1 MQMEKMQK
9 LRNRR
14 ETWNSR
20 RIICFVVSCCDIC
33 VFCLC
38 MFCLGAPACQI
49 GGKALRGAR
58 RPGNACE
65 ERIGRAKEQIAVSF
79 FDVYALFLLF
89 CFSFEASDADFHACW
104 TTATMTTT
112 AFTVGSTGWIP
123 HGTLFRRILTA
134 FFLLINFLF
143 IIYCFFSCFYLLIA
157 YLFWFL
163 YSVRGSHGQN
173 SARNPVFLGFRQ
185 IFRGK
190 SPGPRAN
197 FEIFQNIKTTRSS
210 RAAKRFPRVPRAEFH
225 KESGFPGF

>member
-143 IIYCFFSCFYLLIA
+143 IIYCFFF
-157 YLFWFL
+157 LFL
-163 YSVRGSHGQN
+163 P
-173 SARNPVFLGFRQ
+173 ADCVFILVFIQ
-185 IFRGK
+185 
-190 SPGPRAN
+190 
-197 FEIFQNIKTTRSS
+197 RSW
-210 RAAKRFPRVPRAEFH
+210 VPRAEFRQ
-225 KESGFPGF
+225 ESGFPRISADFSREKSRSPSKFWNFSKY